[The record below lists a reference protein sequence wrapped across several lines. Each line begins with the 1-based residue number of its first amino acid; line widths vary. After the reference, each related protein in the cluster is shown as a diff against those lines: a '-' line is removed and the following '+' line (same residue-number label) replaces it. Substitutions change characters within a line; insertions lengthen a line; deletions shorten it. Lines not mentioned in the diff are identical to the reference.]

1 MITDKDSVAAADAEL
16 KSALEAFEV
25 SLATPII
32 SGELADWLKQVGLA
46 WSKLLDQ
53 LRHNIEHAHA
63 EQFALIEEQ
72 DLELL
77 PNVEQLQTEDA
88 AILEDCDALERTI
101 ARTTSH
107 APKLEPDEEK
117 ARQHTKPLVDAGIA
131 LVTRV
136 RKQEV
141 ALQTWYVEAFNRDRG
156 AVD

>member
-1 MITDKDSVAAADAEL
+1 MSTNKETAAAADIDL
-16 KSALEAFEV
+16 KSALDSFEV
-25 SLATPII
+25 SLATPMV
-32 SGELADWLKQVGLA
+32 SGELADWLQQVELA
-46 WSKLLDQ
+46 WSKLSDL
-53 LRHNIEHAHA
+53 LHNHIEHSHV
-63 EQFALIEEQ
+63 EQFSQIEEQ

-77 PNVEQLQTEDA
+77 PKVEQLRAEDKS
-88 AILEDCDALERTI
+88 ILEECDALNRAV
-101 ARTTSH
+101 ARTTSQ

-117 ARQHTKPLVDAGIA
+117 ARQHTKSLVDAGIA